1 MFNTH
6 FLSDILL
13 LTLFCGDPSILPC
26 KILYGVG
33 IRKTIVHQARLN
45 TYAIE
50 YRIYFCTFIFVFQTN
65 HEMGGGGASSIPTEF
80 EPSVPTTSTV
90 DNVEEATKQV
100 KKPKNIVTSW
110 GGSLAGSGPS
120 APSGKGSTTSLASR
134 QGASAED
141 PNNADTPTRRALRQ
155 AVKVQV

>member
-1 MFNTH
+1 M
-6 FLSDILL
+6 
-13 LTLFCGDPSILPC
+13 
-26 KILYGVG
+26 
-33 IRKTIVHQARLN
+33 QLN
-45 TYAIE
+45 TE
-50 YRIYFCTFIFVFQTN
+50 YTECTFVLLSSSFQTN

-90 DNVEEATKQV
+90 DNIEEATKQV

-110 GGSLAGSGPS
+110 GGSWAGSGPS
-120 APSGKGSTTSLASR
+120 APSGKGSSTSLASR

-155 AVKVQV
+155 AVKVEV